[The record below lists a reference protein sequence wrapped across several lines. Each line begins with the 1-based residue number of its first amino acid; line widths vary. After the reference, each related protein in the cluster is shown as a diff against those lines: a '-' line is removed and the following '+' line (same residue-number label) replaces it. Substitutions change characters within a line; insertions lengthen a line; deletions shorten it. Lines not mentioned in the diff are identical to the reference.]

1 MLNTDNMKLLF
12 PGYNPHDEKSVRDN
26 HPKASGLIGKMFDQ
40 AVEKIKPGDTVI
52 FTGGGNGSG
61 KSSVLEGVS
70 GAAFVMDST
79 MANDKNSG
87 DSIQKVLDK
96 GGKPVLAF
104 TYRDPV
110 DAWFHGVQKRNQSK
124 DGHVVPKTTFANTH
138 VNARESFIK
147 LAERFAGKVDI
158 LIYENHSGQDRR
170 EITLDELKNKKTYTK
185 EEILEAVNGIRSGR
199 IHQEGKRDNH
209 QNTTP
214 IRRGSDES
222 GETGSGRTDEVLR
235 GAQASSQGN
244 ETEVKEELEAIND
257 LRSGRG
263 TQGNHRH
270 VEPSI
275 GEQSAGTSGGRN
287 TETGRT
293 DRGTETASPGLSGER
308 KTEIEEENPS
318 SPSSPSNIPGILNA
332 QLTTVRKASLLRKY
346 AKDHGM
352 TVKQMQEAVEAHQV
366 KRAWEIARDP
376 KLSLREKFERILA
389 IYEQQPPLNERT
401 SGSIQNQAYSTPLP
415 LAFLC
420 GEAIHIGSA
429 SSVYEPTAGNGALLI
444 SADPSSVHANEI
456 DAVRR
461 KSMEDSNIRYVTS
474 EDATNYVPGGKFD
487 AVIMNPPFGTLK
499 EKIKVNGF
507 YNIGKLEHLIAVR
520 ALKTLAP
527 DGRAAMILGA
537 NLDKGKITNT
547 EMPFMNYLYNNFKV
561 SDNFEVDGSLYRK
574 QGASYPVR
582 VILLSGRLAETDNHE
597 KDAPKT
603 VDRLDNWNDI
613 YKRME
618 GIANE
623 TDERRKTDDAGI
635 QRRGMEGERESPQ
648 HDSLP
653 RAGEGA
659 SENIRGGVHDA
670 VELPS
675 ESVRGGAGRRSAEP
689 EIHSGTGK
697 RETLEPAVDGG
708 RSGISGDMGGRSNLP
723 DESALRPSGGSGTS
737 GETGRG
743 SGGRAAQSLSDR
755 SGDDGGLKRSGE
767 SDSGEAVNDLQ
778 NRYRPQSN
786 AESLGTVIPKFMRA
800 ETARALATLKERH
813 GDIDEFVR
821 ESLGY
826 DTKEELYG
834 ALAAEQIDSVALAI
848 DNIDKSESIIIG
860 DQTGIGKGRQAAA
873 IMRYAKRHGITPVFF
888 TEKPKLFSD
897 MYSDGI
903 DIGERF
909 KPFLIGNKDE
919 SHIKNS
925 ENNVIQECM
934 SPARQQKYSASFM
947 KENPEKFD
955 AVFCC
960 YSQVRDKENWQ
971 KNFFRTLF
979 KNRKVM
985 LIMDEAHNASGD
997 ESNTNKFFKELI
1009 ALNKE
1014 GGAVF
1019 LSATYAKRPDNM
1031 VLFAMKNKLGKIFQG
1046 RNLVDVIKQGGLALQ
1061 QVISQGLAEAG
1072 QLIRRER
1079 DFTGVKVNM
1088 DVQKV
1093 SPEII
1098 AQYDQVSNFMSELVQ
1113 FSEDLKESMKDEN
1126 VKAGKKQK
1134 SAVETCSFGSLVHNY
1149 IAQLIFA
1156 SKLDLAAKHAVE
1168 AHRNDQKPVIALA
1181 NTLESFLKDY
1191 MEKNSLSAGDAADVT
1206 FRDVLV
1212 NALEK
1217 MKFGRRNDKGGNS
1230 EIIPLTFKPEIQ
1242 AKYNRLLSMIDEID
1256 VDLPASPIDYLK
1268 AKLEAAGLRVG
1279 ELTGR
1284 ENIIQYDANGE
1295 NGVLG
1300 VRKNDANGTVNDF
1313 NSGKYDAVILN
1324 RAGSTGLSLH
1334 SSEKFK
1340 DRKQRHMFV
1349 VQADL
1354 DINIV
1359 QQMLGRVL
1367 RSGQVNKPEYTFLST
1382 DLEAERRVMS
1392 ILKKKLASLSANTTA
1407 NTKSGMQLKGE
1418 DFLNKYGDQVVSEFL
1433 FENPIYML
1441 RSGISV
1447 EGSPSGKVRAKEDI
1461 ARNFTGKMA
1470 LFSNR
1475 EQRMIYD
1482 ELSARYSDLVNR
1494 LKATGDYDLEIT
1506 DKDWRA
1512 EELSSENYDGGDPDG
1527 GIFEKPLVM
1536 KTLKTHEKL
1545 KVPDRISLTDDRMKY
1560 FGTEDIPEMRE
1571 KLKAMFDEQRGRLDD
1586 YYAELLRDAGDAREK
1601 VKLIEEKGK
1610 YRKELD
1616 RLETYYRN
1624 FLGFPLTIQEGE
1636 TSYYG
1641 TISNIRFGKTG
1652 NPGAASNI
1660 RVSFLVESPVRIS
1673 AQASQIGTGKNI
1685 QIFHAPHGVTLD
1697 TIFNDKGDTRV

>member
-1 MLNTDNMKLLF
+1 M
-12 PGYNPHDEKSVRDN
+12 
-26 HPKASGLIGKMFDQ
+26 
-40 AVEKIKPGDTVI
+40 
-52 FTGGGNGSG
+52 
-61 KSSVLEGVS
+61 
-70 GAAFVMDST
+70 
-79 MANDKNSG
+79 
-87 DSIQKVLDK
+87 
-96 GGKPVLAF
+96 
-104 TYRDPV
+104 
-110 DAWFHGVQKRNQSK
+110 
-124 DGHVVPKTTFANTH
+124 
-138 VNARESFIK
+138 
-147 LAERFAGKVDI
+147 
-158 LIYENHSGQDRR
+158 
-170 EITLDELKNKKTYTK
+170 
-185 EEILEAVNGIRSGR
+185 
-199 IHQEGKRDNH
+199 
-209 QNTTP
+209 
-214 IRRGSDES
+214 
-222 GETGSGRTDEVLR
+222 
-235 GAQASSQGN
+235 
-244 ETEVKEELEAIND
+244 
-257 LRSGRG
+257 
-263 TQGNHRH
+263 
-270 VEPSI
+270 
-275 GEQSAGTSGGRN
+275 
-287 TETGRT
+287 
-293 DRGTETASPGLSGER
+293 
-308 KTEIEEENPS
+308 
-318 SPSSPSNIPGILNA
+318 
-332 QLTTVRKASLLRKY
+332 
-346 AKDHGM
+346 
-352 TVKQMQEAVEAHQV
+352 
-366 KRAWEIARDP
+366 
-376 KLSLREKFERILA
+376 
-389 IYEQQPPLNERT
+389 
-401 SGSIQNQAYSTPLP
+401 
-415 LAFLC
+415 
-420 GEAIHIGSA
+420 
-429 SSVYEPTAGNGALLI
+429 
-444 SADPSSVHANEI
+444 
-456 DAVRR
+456 
-461 KSMEDSNIRYVTS
+461 
-474 EDATNYVPGGKFD
+474 
-487 AVIMNPPFGTLK
+487 
-499 EKIKVNGF
+499 
-507 YNIGKLEHLIAVR
+507 
-520 ALKTLAP
+520 
-527 DGRAAMILGA
+527 
-537 NLDKGKITNT
+537 
-547 EMPFMNYLYNNFKV
+547 
-561 SDNFEVDGSLYRK
+561 
-574 QGASYPVR
+574 
-582 VILLSGRLAETDNHE
+582 
-597 KDAPKT
+597 
-603 VDRLDNWNDI
+603 
-613 YKRME
+613 
-618 GIANE
+618 
-623 TDERRKTDDAGI
+623 
-635 QRRGMEGERESPQ
+635 
-648 HDSLP
+648 
-653 RAGEGA
+653 
-659 SENIRGGVHDA
+659 
-670 VELPS
+670 
-675 ESVRGGAGRRSAEP
+675 
-689 EIHSGTGK
+689 
-697 RETLEPAVDGG
+697 
-708 RSGISGDMGGRSNLP
+708 
-723 DESALRPSGGSGTS
+723 
-737 GETGRG
+737 
-743 SGGRAAQSLSDR
+743 
-755 SGDDGGLKRSGE
+755 
-767 SDSGEAVNDLQ
+767 NDLQ

-800 ETARALATLKERH
+800 ETEKALASLKERH

-848 DNIDKSESIIIG
+848 DNIEKGESIIIG

-897 MYSDGI
+897 MYSDGL

-909 KPFLIGNKDE
+909 KPFLIGTKDE

-971 KNFFRTLF
+971 KNFFRVLF
-979 KNRKVM
+979 RNKPV
-985 LIMDEAHNASGD
+985 LLVMDEAHNASGD
-997 ESNTNKFFKELI
+997 ESNTNKFFRELLGS
-1009 ALNKE
+1009 AKLR
-1014 GGAVF
+1014 GTVF

-1156 SKLDLAAKHAVE
+1156 SKLDLAAKHAVK
-1168 AHRNDQKPVIALA
+1168 AHQNGQKPVIALA

-1191 MEKNSLSAGDAADVT
+1191 MENNSLSPGDAANVT

-1512 EELSSENYDGGDPDG
+1512 QELSSENYDGGDPDG

-1545 KVPDRISLTDDRMKY
+1545 KVPDRRSLTDDRMKY

-1601 VKLIEEKGK
+1601 VNLIEEKGK
-1610 YRKELD
+1610 YRKELE

-1636 TSYYG
+1636 TSYHG

-1697 TIFNDKGDTRV
+1697 TIFNDRGTREFETERRVFVGNILKGVAAAEGNGKIVRYTTSDGRTEMGVAMPSVFRMSDLKIC